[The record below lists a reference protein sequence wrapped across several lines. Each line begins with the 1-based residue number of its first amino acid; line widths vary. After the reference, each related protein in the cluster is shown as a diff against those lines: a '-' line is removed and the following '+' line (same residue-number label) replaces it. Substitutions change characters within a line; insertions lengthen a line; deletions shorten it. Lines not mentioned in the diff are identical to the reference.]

1 MAPYNNF
8 DNVTHYYMEM
18 SALGDIPLEAYH
30 HADRL
35 PDNARIHQIAIPF
48 CVVHALDDP
57 LVTWRTVA
65 ANDGLLHP
73 ANLTS
78 NIRSGNL
85 LIVLTKAGGHVGWP
99 LGILP
104 FVDQWKWMN
113 NLAMSF
119 VTAVDNVMSQQQEED
134 RINRQCSN
142 PDDPGCQ
149 ET

>member
-30 HADRL
+30 DDAL
-35 PDNARIHQIAIPF
+35 PEDARIHTVAIPF

-73 ANLTS
+73 SKLTTQVK
-78 NIRSGNL
+78 SGNL
-85 LIVLTKAGGHVGWP
+85 LVLLTKAGGHVGWP
-99 LGILP
+99 LGWLP

-113 NLAMSF
+113 NVAMTF
-119 VTAVDNVMSQQQEED
+119 VEAVDEVSRQH
-134 RINRQCSN
+134 RVNRQCSN
-142 PDDPGCQ
+142 PEDASCT
-149 ET
+149 ESS